1 MQMVRRRFLHLAGAA
16 TALLASPYVVRAQQQ
31 APGVVG
37 PPTRRS
43 AHDRLEE
50 ALIEST
56 LAEAHEFAETDPL
69 TTKNQT
75 FGEALD
81 LATGCAAFQQQL
93 LPHRPRRRWARST
106 RHCRAQRYL

>member
-1 MQMVRRRFLHLAGAA
+1 MAETRSFDDRDGWIWIDGKMVPWR
-16 TALLASPYVVRAQQQ
+16 
-31 APGVVG
+31 
-37 PPTRRS
+37 
-43 AHDRLEE
+43 E
-50 ALIEST
+50 AEVHVLT
-56 LAEAHEFAETDPL
+56 HEFAETDPL
-69 TTKNQT
+69 ITKNQT